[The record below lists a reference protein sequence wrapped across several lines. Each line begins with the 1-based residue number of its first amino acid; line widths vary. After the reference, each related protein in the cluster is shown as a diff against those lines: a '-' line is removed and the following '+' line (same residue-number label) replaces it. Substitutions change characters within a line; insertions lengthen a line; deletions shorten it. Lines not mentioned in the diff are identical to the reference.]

1 MPLLA
6 IAGVLGLAAALA
18 AGQNLSI
25 GMSDPYEQFSPELE
39 QRDITLF
46 TRVLQLSPAEAQ
58 AVQALYDGYYNG
70 LREKARELSEK
81 TEAALEEAQTLG
93 DQARAR
99 LPRDDYEATTKRMTT
114 EFLQE
119 LQSMLTAQQ
128 AGRWPVAER
137 EMRRRKRIGSGQYP
151 GENVDVVRLVEDVAA
166 EAVHREQIAALLEQY
181 ASQLDAAM
189 QTRDSFIESN
199 GQRLGELIETDPGAA
214 ERMCAESQRNR
225 LSVRDINRQY
235 VAQIATL
242 LPDAERVALQK
253 AMFKQTYGFATEP
266 SRSERFILAAPKVA
280 GLTDDVR
287 TQIEA
292 IVAAYEP
299 RRDALLRRVC
309 EEEEKVRLAA
319 KPHALAVKM
328 GLRPLYEDQERFNGR
343 PAVDPDHPLQ
353 QAKRERLEHDRATRK
368 RIESLLTVEQRE
380 SIPNDVRGSA
390 AFEQITEPW
399 L

>member
-1 MPLLA
+1 MILQAVAMPLLA

-166 EAVHREQIAALLEQY
+166 EAVHREQIA
-181 ASQLDAAM
+181 
-189 QTRDSFIESN
+189 
-199 GQRLGELIETDPGAA
+199 
-214 ERMCAESQRNR
+214 
-225 LSVRDINRQY
+225 
-235 VAQIATL
+235 
-242 LPDAERVALQK
+242 
-253 AMFKQTYGFATEP
+253 
-266 SRSERFILAAPKVA
+266 
-280 GLTDDVR
+280 
-287 TQIEA
+287 
-292 IVAAYEP
+292 
-299 RRDALLRRVC
+299 
-309 EEEEKVRLAA
+309 
-319 KPHALAVKM
+319 
-328 GLRPLYEDQERFNGR
+328 
-343 PAVDPDHPLQ
+343 
-353 QAKRERLEHDRATRK
+353 
-368 RIESLLTVEQRE
+368 
-380 SIPNDVRGSA
+380 
-390 AFEQITEPW
+390 
-399 L
+399 